1 MGTIISLS
9 NVSLSVGARTL
20 FENVTC
26 SFDHGQRTGLVG
38 RNGSGKSTFLKILAG
53 VQKPD
58 SGRLSITKECKIA
71 YLPQEII
78 LVSTKNVIDET
89 FDAHAECYHARQATA
104 ALDVKIHSGSATE
117 DEITEYT
124 HLIERLAVLQ
134 PDTIHHKAER
144 ILRGLGF
151 NDTTLQAPISTL
163 STGWKMRVVLAQLL
177 LQDADLYLFDEPTN
191 HLDIIA
197 KEWFF
202 EFLSKTSAGYVLV
215 CHDRHYLDNLCTS
228 ILSLDQKVVK
238 LYNGSFKDFEIY
250 QEELL
255 AQQQRA
261 YDDQQKEIQRKTET
275 IERFR
280 AKASKAKMAQSLI
293 KELDRIERL
302 EPPQTSSKSIR
313 LRFNEQQRP
322 GRIVLTVKNVAF
334 HYGSKEL
341 FNHASFQIERG
352 QKVALIAP
360 NGTGKTT
367 LFNLLIGKLPLQTGS
382 IEYGHNVKPSLF
394 VQEQETYLHGAKTIW
409 ENVAERCPR
418 KTTAEIRALLGA
430 FLFSGDDIDKKV
442 NVLSGGEK
450 NRVGMAITLSQD
462 ANFLLLDEPTNHL
475 DIPSKEILLQTLID
489 CPSTIFFVSHDH
501 DFINRLAS
509 HIIELTPQGTYLYH
523 GNYESYLAYKQQQ
536 TQPNQNMLKGTD
548 ASPQNHQ
555 KETAS
560 NVAQSA
566 KQEREDRKELQ
577 KIERTIEQLEEKKRV
592 IELSFATLT
601 YGTQKFTQEQE
612 KLLLVKQQLEE
623 ALARWEE
630 LTA

>member
-9 NVSLSVGARTL
+9 NVSLSVGARNL

-26 SFDHGQRTGLVG
+26 SFEHGQRTGLVG

-58 SGRLSITKECKIA
+58 SGRLSVTRGCRVA

-78 LVSTKNVIDET
+78 LTSNKNVIDET
-89 FDAHAECYHARQATA
+89 FDAHAECYQARHATA
-104 ALDVKIHSGSATE
+104 ALDEKIHSGNATE
-117 DEITEYT
+117 DEIAEYA

-134 PDTIHHKAER
+134 PDAIHFKAER

-191 HLDIIA
+191 HLDIVA

-202 EFLSKTSAGYVLV
+202 EFLSETSAGYVLV

-238 LYNGSFKDFEIY
+238 LYNGSFKDFEVF
-250 QEELL
+250 QEELF

-280 AKASKAKMAQSLI
+280 ATASKAKMAQSLI

-302 EPPQTSSKSIR
+302 ETPQTNSKRIR
-313 LRFNEQQRP
+313 LRFTEQQRP
-322 GRIVLTVKNVAF
+322 GRIVLTAKDVAF
-334 HYGSKEL
+334 HYGEREL
-341 FNHASFQIERG
+341 FSHASFQIERG

-367 LFNLLIGKLPLQTGS
+367 LFNLLIGKLPLQKGT
-382 IEYGHNVKPSLF
+382 IEYGHNVTPSLF
-394 VQEQETYLHGAKTIW
+394 VQEQETYLNGEKTIW
-409 ENVAERCPR
+409 QNVSERCPR
-418 KTTAEIRALLGA
+418 KTTSDIRALLGA

-442 NVLSGGEK
+442 KVLSGGEK
-450 NRVGMAITLSQD
+450 NRVGMSITLSQD

-475 DIPSKEILLQTLID
+475 DIPSKEILLQTLVD

-501 DFINRLAS
+501 DFINRLAT
-509 HIIELTPQGTYLYH
+509 HIIELTPQGTHLYH
-523 GNYESYLAYKQQQ
+523 GNYESYLAYKHEQENQKASDEA
-536 TQPNQNMLKGTD
+536 TSKKNDHEEKTTPNK
-548 ASPQNHQ
+548 P
-555 KETAS
+555 
-560 NVAQSA
+560 A
-566 KQEREDRKELQ
+566 KQDREDRKELQ
-577 KIERTIEQLEEKKRV
+577 KLERTIEQLEHKKHML
-592 IELSFATLT
+592 ELSFAKLV
-601 YGTQKFTQEQE
+601 YGTPEFTKEQE
-612 KLLLVKQQLEE
+612 KLVLLKQQLAET
-623 ALARWEE
+623 LSRWEE
-630 LTA
+630 LTQ